1 MRKDGR
7 EVERLQLPLRVA
19 FHISMQSVRIRFWRS
34 VITAAGT
41 VLGIA
46 FLVSV
51 LTAMMIQRNSGAF
64 TDPTEKYRMTW
75 LVIMSLLVCLVGI
88 TNAMLMSVT
97 ERYKEIGTMK
107 CLGAYDIFIVEL
119 FFIESALV
127 GFIASI
133 IGWFLGVFAVVL
145 VKLFGEGF
153 KVFRLDFSG
162 GGVSVSAPVHSH
174 RHTAVS
180 DCHYYSCA
188 GGGADACGCCTA
200 RGSLTGGVHLW
211 RFSHRRIR
219 PLLPAPS
226 ISCGA
231 KMW

>member
-51 LTAMMIQRNSGAF
+51 LTAMMIQRNSGAV

-153 KVFRLDFSG
+153 KVFGWISPGEVFLYLLLSIVIG
-162 GGVSVSAPVHSH
+162 TLLSVVATIIPAQV
-174 RHTAVS
+174 A
-180 DCHYYSCA
+180 
-188 GGGADACGCCTA
+188 A
-200 RGSLTGGVHLW
+200 RM
-211 RFSHRRIR
+211 
-219 PLLPAPS
+219 PA
-226 ISCGA
+226 A
-231 KMW
+231 AALRVEV

>member
-1 MRKDGR
+1 MKKDGR
-7 EVERLQLPLRVA
+7 QVERLQLPLRVA
-19 FHISMQSVRIRFWRS
+19 FHISLQSVRIRFWRS

-51 LTAMMIQRNSGAF
+51 LTAMMIQRNSGAI
-64 TDPTEKYRMTW
+64 TDPSERYRMTW
-75 LVIMSLLVCLVGI
+75 LVMMSLLVCLVGI

-127 GFIASI
+127 GFIASV
-133 IGWFLGVFAVVL
+133 IGWFLGVLSVIV

-153 KVFRLDFSG
+153 KVFGWISSG
-162 GGVSVSAPVHSH
+162 EVFLYLLMSMVIGTLLSIIATIIPAQVA
-174 RHTAVS
+174 
-180 DCHYYSCA
+180 
-188 GGGADACGCCTA
+188 A
-200 RGSLTGGVHLW
+200 RM
-211 RFSHRRIR
+211 
-219 PLLPAPS
+219 PA
-226 ISCGA
+226 A
-231 KMW
+231 AALRVEV

>member
-7 EVERLQLPLRVA
+7 QVERLQLPLRVA

-51 LTAMMIQRNSGAF
+51 LTAMMIQRNSGAI
-64 TDPTEKYRMTW
+64 TDPSERYRMTW

-127 GFIASI
+127 GLIASV
-133 IGWFLGVFAVVL
+133 IGWLLGVFAVVL
-145 VKLFGEGF
+145 VKLFGEGL
-153 KVFRLDFSG
+153 KVFGWISYGEVFLYLLLSIVIG
-162 GGVSVSAPVHSH
+162 TLLSIIATIIPAQVA
-174 RHTAVS
+174 
-180 DCHYYSCA
+180 
-188 GGGADACGCCTA
+188 A
-200 RGSLTGGVHLW
+200 RM
-211 RFSHRRIR
+211 
-219 PLLPAPS
+219 PA
-226 ISCGA
+226 A
-231 KMW
+231 AALRVEV

>member
-1 MRKDGR
+1 MKKDGR
-7 EVERLQLPLRVA
+7 QVERLQLPLRVA
-19 FHISMQSVRIRFWRS
+19 FHISLQSVRIRFWRS

-51 LTAMMIQRNSGAF
+51 LTAMMIQRNSGAI
-64 TDPTEKYRMTW
+64 TDPSERYRMTW
-75 LVIMSLLVCLVGI
+75 LVMMSLLVCLVGI

-127 GFIASI
+127 GFIASV
-133 IGWFLGVFAVVL
+133 IGWFLGVLSVIV

-153 KVFRLDFSG
+153 KVFGWISYGEVFLYLLMSMVIG
-162 GGVSVSAPVHSH
+162 TLLSIIATIIPAQVA
-174 RHTAVS
+174 
-180 DCHYYSCA
+180 
-188 GGGADACGCCTA
+188 A
-200 RGSLTGGVHLW
+200 RM
-211 RFSHRRIR
+211 
-219 PLLPAPS
+219 PA
-226 ISCGA
+226 A
-231 KMW
+231 AALRVEV

>member
-1 MRKDGR
+1 MRKDGHK
-7 EVERLQLPLRVA
+7 VERLHLPFRVA

-41 VLGIA
+41 ILGIA

-51 LTAMMIQRNSGAF
+51 LTAMMIQRNSGAI
-64 TDPTEKYRMTW
+64 TDPTERYRMTW
-75 LVIMSLLVCLVGI
+75 LVFMSLLVCLVGI

-127 GFIASI
+127 GLIASV

-145 VKLFGEGF
+145 LKLFSEGF
-153 KVFRLDFSG
+153 KVFGWISWGEVLLYLVLSMVIG
-162 GGVSVSAPVHSH
+162 TLLSVIATIIPAQV
-174 RHTAVS
+174 A
-180 DCHYYSCA
+180 
-188 GGGADACGCCTA
+188 A
-200 RGSLTGGVHLW
+200 RM
-211 RFSHRRIR
+211 
-219 PLLPAPS
+219 PA
-226 ISCGA
+226 A
-231 KMW
+231 AALRVEV

>member
-1 MRKDGR
+1 
-7 EVERLQLPLRVA
+7 
-19 FHISMQSVRIRFWRS
+19 
-34 VITAAGT
+34 
-41 VLGIA
+41 
-46 FLVSV
+46 
-51 LTAMMIQRNSGAF
+51 MMIQRNSGAV

-133 IGWFLGVFAVVL
+133 IGWLLGVSAVVL

-153 KVFRLDFSG
+153 KVFGWISPGEVFLYLLLSIVIG
-162 GGVSVSAPVHSH
+162 TLLSVIATIIPAQV
-174 RHTAVS
+174 A
-180 DCHYYSCA
+180 
-188 GGGADACGCCTA
+188 A
-200 RGSLTGGVHLW
+200 RM
-211 RFSHRRIR
+211 
-219 PLLPAPS
+219 PA
-226 ISCGA
+226 A
-231 KMW
+231 AALRVEV

>member
-1 MRKDGR
+1 MKKDGR
-7 EVERLQLPLRVA
+7 QVERLQLPLRVA
-19 FHISMQSVRIRFWRS
+19 FHISLQSVRIRFWRS

-51 LTAMMIQRNSGAF
+51 LTAMMIQRNSGAI
-64 TDPTEKYRMTW
+64 TDPSERYRMTW
-75 LVIMSLLVCLVGI
+75 LVMMSLLVCLVGI

-127 GFIASI
+127 GFIASV
-133 IGWFLGVFAVVL
+133 IGWFLGVLSVIV

-153 KVFRLDFSG
+153 KVFGWISYGEVFLYLLMSIVIG
-162 GGVSVSAPVHSH
+162 TLLSIIATIIPAQVA
-174 RHTAVS
+174 
-180 DCHYYSCA
+180 
-188 GGGADACGCCTA
+188 A
-200 RGSLTGGVHLW
+200 RM
-211 RFSHRRIR
+211 
-219 PLLPAPS
+219 PA
-226 ISCGA
+226 A
-231 KMW
+231 AALRVEV

>member
-1 MRKDGR
+1 MRQETR
-7 EVERLQLPLRVA
+7 QVERLHLPFRVA

-51 LTAMMIQRNSGAF
+51 LTAMMIQRNSGAIA
-64 TDPTEKYRMTW
+64 DPSERYRMTW
-75 LVIMSLLVCLVGI
+75 LVVMSLLVCLVGI

-127 GFIASI
+127 GLIASV
-133 IGWFLGVFAVVL
+133 IGWFVGIVSVVVL
-145 VKLFGEGF
+145 RVFGDGF
-153 KVFRLDFSG
+153 KVLGWISWSEVFLYLIFALIIG
-162 GGVSVSAPVHSH
+162 TLLSVIATIIPAQV
-174 RHTAVS
+174 A
-180 DCHYYSCA
+180 
-188 GGGADACGCCTA
+188 A
-200 RGSLTGGVHLW
+200 RM
-211 RFSHRRIR
+211 
-219 PLLPAPS
+219 PA
-226 ISCGA
+226 A
-231 KMW
+231 AALRVEV

>member
-7 EVERLQLPLRVA
+7 QVERLQLPFSVA

-51 LTAMMIQRNSGAF
+51 LTAMMIQRNSGAI
-64 TDPTEKYRMTW
+64 TDPSERYRMTW

-127 GFIASI
+127 GLIASV
-133 IGWFLGVFAVVL
+133 IGWFLGVFAVVVL
-145 VKLFGEGF
+145 KLFSEGF
-153 KVFRLDFSG
+153 KVFGWISWGEVLLYLILSIVIG
-162 GGVSVSAPVHSH
+162 TLLSVIA
-174 RHTAVS
+174 T
-180 DCHYYSCA
+180 
-188 GGGADACGCCTA
+188 
-200 RGSLTGGVHLW
+200 
-211 RFSHRRIR
+211 II
-219 PLLPAPS
+219 PAQVA
-226 ISCGA
+226 A
-231 KMW
+231 KMPAAAALRVEV

>member
-1 MRKDGR
+1 MKNAGR
-7 EVERLQLPLRVA
+7 QVERLQLPLRVA
-19 FHISMQSVRIRFWRS
+19 FHISLQSVRIRFWRS

-51 LTAMMIQRNSGAF
+51 LTAMMIQRNSGAI
-64 TDPTEKYRMTW
+64 TDPSERYRMTW
-75 LVIMSLLVCLVGI
+75 LVMMSLLVCLVGI

-127 GFIASI
+127 GFIASV
-133 IGWFLGVFAVVL
+133 IGWFLGVLSVIV

-153 KVFRLDFSG
+153 KVFGWISYGEVFLYLLMSIVIG
-162 GGVSVSAPVHSH
+162 TLLSIIATIIPAQVA
-174 RHTAVS
+174 
-180 DCHYYSCA
+180 
-188 GGGADACGCCTA
+188 A
-200 RGSLTGGVHLW
+200 RM
-211 RFSHRRIR
+211 
-219 PLLPAPS
+219 PA
-226 ISCGA
+226 A
-231 KMW
+231 AALRVEV

>member
-1 MRKDGR
+1 MKKDGR
-7 EVERLQLPLRVA
+7 QVERLQLPLRVA
-19 FHISMQSVRIRFWRS
+19 FHISLQSVRIRFWRS

-51 LTAMMIQRNSGAF
+51 STAMMIQRNSGAI
-64 TDPTEKYRMTW
+64 TDPSERYRMTW
-75 LVIMSLLVCLVGI
+75 LVMMSLLVCLVGI

-127 GFIASI
+127 GFIASV
-133 IGWFLGVFAVVL
+133 IGWFLGVLSVIV

-153 KVFRLDFSG
+153 KVFGWISYGEVFLYLLMSIVIG
-162 GGVSVSAPVHSH
+162 TLLSIIATIIPAQVA
-174 RHTAVS
+174 
-180 DCHYYSCA
+180 
-188 GGGADACGCCTA
+188 A
-200 RGSLTGGVHLW
+200 RM
-211 RFSHRRIR
+211 
-219 PLLPAPS
+219 PA
-226 ISCGA
+226 A
-231 KMW
+231 AALRVEV

>member
-1 MRKDGR
+1 MNKEGR
-7 EVERLQLPLRVA
+7 QVERLQLPFRVA

-51 LTAMMIQRNSGAF
+51 LTAMMIQRNSGAI
-64 TDPTEKYRMTW
+64 TDPSERYRMTW

-127 GFIASI
+127 GFIASV
-133 IGWFLGVFAVVL
+133 IGWFFGLFAVVL
-145 VKLFGEGF
+145 IKLFSEGF
-153 KVFRLDFSG
+153 KVFGWISYGEVFLYLILSIAIG
-162 GGVSVSAPVHSH
+162 TLLSVIATIFPAQV
-174 RHTAVS
+174 A
-180 DCHYYSCA
+180 
-188 GGGADACGCCTA
+188 A
-200 RGSLTGGVHLW
+200 RM
-211 RFSHRRIR
+211 
-219 PLLPAPS
+219 PA
-226 ISCGA
+226 A
-231 KMW
+231 AALRVEV

>member
-51 LTAMMIQRNSGAF
+51 LTAMMIQRNSGAV

-133 IGWFLGVFAVVL
+133 IGWLLGVSAGVL

-153 KVFRLDFSG
+153 KVFGWISPGEVFLYLLLSIVIG
-162 GGVSVSAPVHSH
+162 TLLSVIATIIPAQV
-174 RHTAVS
+174 A
-180 DCHYYSCA
+180 
-188 GGGADACGCCTA
+188 A
-200 RGSLTGGVHLW
+200 RM
-211 RFSHRRIR
+211 
-219 PLLPAPS
+219 PA
-226 ISCGA
+226 A
-231 KMW
+231 AALRVEV

>member
-51 LTAMMIQRNSGAF
+51 LTAMMIQRNSGAV

-133 IGWFLGVFAVVL
+133 IGWLLGVSAVVL

-153 KVFRLDFSG
+153 KVFGWISRGRCF
-162 GGVSVSAPVHSH
+162 
-174 RHTAVS
+174 
-180 DCHYYSCA
+180 CICSC
-188 GGGADACGCCTA
+188 
-200 RGSLTGGVHLW
+200 
-211 RFSHRRIR
+211 
-219 PLLPAPS
+219 P
-226 ISCGA
+226 
-231 KMW
+231 

>member
-7 EVERLQLPLRVA
+7 KVERLHLPFRVA

-41 VLGIA
+41 ILGIA

-51 LTAMMIQRNSGAF
+51 LTAMMIQRNSGAI
-64 TDPTEKYRMTW
+64 TDPTERYRMTW
-75 LVIMSLLVCLVGI
+75 LVFMSLLVCLVGI

-127 GFIASI
+127 GLIASV

-145 VKLFGEGF
+145 LKLFSEGF
-153 KVFRLDFSG
+153 KVFGWISWGEVLLYLVLSMVIG
-162 GGVSVSAPVHSH
+162 TLLSVIATIIPAQV
-174 RHTAVS
+174 A
-180 DCHYYSCA
+180 
-188 GGGADACGCCTA
+188 A
-200 RGSLTGGVHLW
+200 RM
-211 RFSHRRIR
+211 
-219 PLLPAPS
+219 PA
-226 ISCGA
+226 A
-231 KMW
+231 AALRVEV

>member
-1 MRKDGR
+1 MKKDGR
-7 EVERLQLPLRVA
+7 QVERLQLPFRVA

-51 LTAMMIQRNSGAF
+51 LTAMMIQRNSGAI
-64 TDPTEKYRMTW
+64 TDPSERYRMTW

-127 GFIASI
+127 GLIASV

-145 VKLFGEGF
+145 LKLFGEGF
-153 KVFRLDFSG
+153 KVFG
-162 GGVSVSAPVHSH
+162 WVSPGEVFLYLILSIVIGTLLSVIATIIPAQV
-174 RHTAVS
+174 A
-180 DCHYYSCA
+180 
-188 GGGADACGCCTA
+188 A
-200 RGSLTGGVHLW
+200 RM
-211 RFSHRRIR
+211 
-219 PLLPAPS
+219 PA
-226 ISCGA
+226 A
-231 KMW
+231 AALRVEV

>member
-7 EVERLQLPLRVA
+7 QVERLQLPFSVA

-51 LTAMMIQRNSGAF
+51 LTAMMIQRNSGAI
-64 TDPTEKYRMTW
+64 TDPSERYRMTW

-127 GFIASI
+127 GLIASV
-133 IGWFLGVFAVVL
+133 IGWFLGVFAVVVL
-145 VKLFGEGF
+145 KLFSEGF
-153 KVFRLDFSG
+153 KVFGWISWGEVLLYLVLSIVIG
-162 GGVSVSAPVHSH
+162 TLLSVIA
-174 RHTAVS
+174 T
-180 DCHYYSCA
+180 
-188 GGGADACGCCTA
+188 
-200 RGSLTGGVHLW
+200 
-211 RFSHRRIR
+211 II
-219 PLLPAPS
+219 PAQVA
-226 ISCGA
+226 A
-231 KMW
+231 KMPAAAALRVEV

>member
-7 EVERLQLPLRVA
+7 QVERLQLPFRVA

-51 LTAMMIQRNSGAF
+51 LTAMMIQRNSGAV

-127 GFIASI
+127 GLIASV

-145 VKLFGEGF
+145 IKLFSEGF
-153 KVFRLDFSG
+153 KVFGWISPGEVFLYLLLSIVIG
-162 GGVSVSAPVHSH
+162 TLLSVIATIV
-174 RHTAVS
+174 
-180 DCHYYSCA
+180 
-188 GGGADACGCCTA
+188 
-200 RGSLTGGVHLW
+200 
-211 RFSHRRIR
+211 
-219 PLLPAPS
+219 PAQVAAQMP
-226 ISCGA
+226 A
-231 KMW
+231 AAALRVEV

>member
-1 MRKDGR
+1 MSKKERQ
-7 EVERLQLPLRVA
+7 VQRLQLPFRVA

-51 LTAMMIQRNSGAF
+51 LTAMMIQRNSGAI
-64 TDPTEKYRMTW
+64 TDPSERYRMTW

-127 GFIASI
+127 GFIASV
-133 IGWFLGVFAVVL
+133 IGWFFGLFAVVL
-145 VKLFGEGF
+145 VKLFSEGF
-153 KVFRLDFSG
+153 KVFGWISYGEVFLYLILSIVIG
-162 GGVSVSAPVHSH
+162 TLLSVIATIIPAQV
-174 RHTAVS
+174 A
-180 DCHYYSCA
+180 
-188 GGGADACGCCTA
+188 A
-200 RGSLTGGVHLW
+200 RM
-211 RFSHRRIR
+211 
-219 PLLPAPS
+219 PA
-226 ISCGA
+226 A
-231 KMW
+231 AALRVEV

>member
-51 LTAMMIQRNSGAF
+51 LTAMMIQRNSGAV

-133 IGWFLGVFAVVL
+133 IGWLLGVSAVVL

-153 KVFRLDFSG
+153 KVFGWISSG
-162 GGVSVSAPVHSH
+162 EVFLYLLLSIVIGTLLSVIATIIPAQV
-174 RHTAVS
+174 A
-180 DCHYYSCA
+180 
-188 GGGADACGCCTA
+188 A
-200 RGSLTGGVHLW
+200 RM
-211 RFSHRRIR
+211 
-219 PLLPAPS
+219 PA
-226 ISCGA
+226 A
-231 KMW
+231 AALRVEV

>member
-1 MRKDGR
+1 MSKKERQ
-7 EVERLQLPLRVA
+7 VQRLQLPFQVA

-51 LTAMMIQRNSGAF
+51 LTAMMIQRNSGAI
-64 TDPTEKYRMTW
+64 TDPSERYRMTW

-127 GFIASI
+127 GFIASV
-133 IGWFLGVFAVVL
+133 IGWFFGLFAVVL
-145 VKLFGEGF
+145 VKLFSEGF
-153 KVFRLDFSG
+153 KVFGWISYGEVFLYLILSIVIG
-162 GGVSVSAPVHSH
+162 TLLSVIATIIPAQV
-174 RHTAVS
+174 A
-180 DCHYYSCA
+180 
-188 GGGADACGCCTA
+188 A
-200 RGSLTGGVHLW
+200 RM
-211 RFSHRRIR
+211 
-219 PLLPAPS
+219 PA
-226 ISCGA
+226 A
-231 KMW
+231 AALRVEV